1 MTTAERLSRGI
12 HRLGLLLAMLAFL
25 GVTLAGLVDVTERD
39 VPMLA
44 TLAVYILYAVIV
56 GIFVYGI
63 VRAIGWVIRGFTAT

>member
-1 MTTAERLSRGI
+1 MTAERLSRGI

-44 TLAVYILYAVIV
+44 TLALYILYAVIV
-56 GIFVYGI
+56 GIFVYGL

>member
-44 TLAVYILYAVIV
+44 TLALYILYAVIV

>member
-56 GIFVYGI
+56 CIFVYGL
-63 VRAIGWVIRGFTAT
+63 VRAIGWVISRFTAT

>member
-1 MTTAERLSRGI
+1 MTAERLSRGI

-25 GVTLAGLVDVTERD
+25 GVTYAGFVDVTERN

-44 TLAVYILYAVIV
+44 TLALYIIYAAIV

>member
-12 HRLGLLLAMLAFL
+12 HRLGLLSAMLAFL

-56 GIFVYGI
+56 GIFVYGL
-63 VRAIGWVIRGFTAT
+63 VRAIGWVIRGLTAS

>member
-56 GIFVYGI
+56 GIFVYGL
-63 VRAIGWVIRGFTAT
+63 VRAIGWVISRFTAT

>member
-1 MTTAERLSRGI
+1 
-12 HRLGLLLAMLAFL
+12 MLAFL

-44 TLAVYILYAVIV
+44 TLALYILYAVIV

>member
-1 MTTAERLSRGI
+1 MTAERLSRGI
-12 HRLGLLLAMLAFL
+12 HRLGLLLTMLAFL

-44 TLAVYILYAVIV
+44 TLALYILYAVIV

>member
-44 TLAVYILYAVIV
+44 TLALYILYAVIV
-56 GIFVYGI
+56 GIFVYGL
-63 VRAIGWVIRGFTAT
+63 VRAIGWVISRFTAT

>member
-1 MTTAERLSRGI
+1 MTAERLSRGI

-44 TLAVYILYAVIV
+44 TLALYILYAVIV

>member
-12 HRLGLLLAMLAFL
+12 HRVGLLLAMLAFL

-44 TLAVYILYAVIV
+44 TLALYILYAVIV

-63 VRAIGWVIRGFTAT
+63 VRAIGWVIRGFTAS

>member
-1 MTTAERLSRGI
+1 MTAERLSRGI

-39 VPMLA
+39 VPMLR
-44 TLAVYILYAVIV
+44 TLALYILYAVIV

>member
-56 GIFVYGI
+56 GIFVYGL

>member
-1 MTTAERLSRGI
+1 MTAERLSRGI

-44 TLAVYILYAVIV
+44 TLALYILYAVIV
-56 GIFVYGI
+56 GIFVYGL
-63 VRAIGWVIRGFTAT
+63 VRAIGWVISRFTAT

>member
-25 GVTLAGLVDVTERD
+25 GVTLACLVDVTERD

-63 VRAIGWVIRGFTAT
+63 VRAIGWVISRFTAT